1 MKSPAEIFAFMET
14 RYLTGVLT
22 QPVVYYFSI
31 GDQKWTVTCKPDGV
45 EALQGRHTSNAD
57 CVLKCDPKLFER
69 MVFEGKRPGP
79 LDIARGKIKTSSVEH
94 LKNLQRLFRLG
105 R

>member
-1 MKSPAEIFAFMET
+1 MATPAEIFAAMEA
-14 RYLTGVLT
+14 RYNTGKVT

-31 GDQKWTVTCKPDGV
+31 GPHKWTVTCTPDGV
-45 EALQGRHTSNAD
+45 EAKEGRHTSSAD

-94 LKNLQRLFRLG
+94 LKNLQTLFRLG

>member
-1 MKSPAEIFAFMET
+1 
-14 RYLTGVLT
+14 
-22 QPVVYYFSI
+22 
-31 GDQKWTVTCKPDGV
+31 
-45 EALQGRHTSNAD
+45 
-57 CVLKCDPKLFER
+57 

>member
-1 MKSPAEIFAFMET
+1 MKTPAEIFAFMES
-14 RYLTGVLT
+14 RYNTGVVHE
-22 QPVVYYFSI
+22 PVTYYFSI
-31 GDQKWTVTCKPDGV
+31 GEQKWTVTCTPDGV
-45 EALQGRHTSNAD
+45 EAQQGRHTSNAD